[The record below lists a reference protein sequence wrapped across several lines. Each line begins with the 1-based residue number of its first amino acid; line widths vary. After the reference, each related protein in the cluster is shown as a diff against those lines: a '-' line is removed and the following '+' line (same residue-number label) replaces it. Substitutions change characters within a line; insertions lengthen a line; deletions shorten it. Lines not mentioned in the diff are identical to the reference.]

1 VDGAHSLTQQAG
13 SAGGE
18 PLTGCRGV
26 VGEFLPTRGSSPR
39 NVELPR
45 PARALLASV
54 RMSIRLAL
62 LIPLVAGCIGN
73 IQRSARV
80 PHPGV
85 PLRSGQP
92 LDTPAEFSA
101 GLSNVTDVIKP
112 SVGDA
117 TQAVE
122 VPSTEMRDELRF
134 RLGRRGE
141 IALIYEQGFGAT
153 SQQPD
158 RTQAPVGRGDVHG
171 YGVSGSYA
179 FQTNT
184 PGLSIATTLEVIG
197 WSVPYVEYVTCT
209 NCLSMWTI
217 VDHGRA
223 NPMTLGIGI
232 GPSYRTGNITLF
244 GGGFARNHPTT
255 ERKELNTDV
264 TFSDNGDVQSGPFN
278 LLLHAGI
285 EIELQRWLS
294 AVLVIHQDVVANPV
308 QYGPGIGLALTGRL
322 GG

>member
-1 VDGAHSLTQQAG
+1 LRIAARGARFAEY
-13 SAGGE
+13 A
-18 PLTGCRGV
+18 
-26 VGEFLPTRGSSPR
+26 
-39 NVELPR
+39 
-45 PARALLASV
+45 
-54 RMSIRLAL
+54 RMSIVRLSL
-62 LIPLVAGCIGN
+62 MVLPVLAGCVGN

-92 LDTPAEFSA
+92 LETPAEFSA
-101 GLSNVTDVIKP
+101 GLSNVTDLVKP

-117 TQAVE
+117 SQAVE

-134 RLGRRGE
+134 RLGRRAE
-141 IALIYEQGFGAT
+141 MALIYEHGFGST

-158 RTQAPVGRGDVHG
+158 STQAPVGRGDVHG
-171 YGVSGSYA
+171 YGVSAGYS
-179 FQTNT
+179 FETST
-184 PGLSIATTLEVIG
+184 PGLAIGTTIEAIG

-209 NCLSMWTI
+209 NCFDTYTI

-232 GPSYRTGNITLF
+232 APSYRTGKLTLF

-255 ERKELNTDV
+255 LRKEMNTDV
-264 TFSDNGDVQSGPFN
+264 TLRDDGDVQSGPFN
-278 LLLHAGI
+278 LLLHAGL
-285 EIELQRWLS
+285 EVELQRWLS
-294 AVLVIHQDVVANPV
+294 AVIIVHQDVIANPV
-308 QYGPGIGLALTGRL
+308 QYGPGIGLALTGRI